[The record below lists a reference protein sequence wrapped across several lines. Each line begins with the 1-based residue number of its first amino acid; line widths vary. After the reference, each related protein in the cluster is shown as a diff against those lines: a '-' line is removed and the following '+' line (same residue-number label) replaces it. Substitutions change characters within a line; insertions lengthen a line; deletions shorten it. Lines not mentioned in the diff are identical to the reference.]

1 MKKQILLINGE
12 LAKISEYKRVN

>member
-12 LAKISEYKRVN
+12 LAKIREYKRVN